1 MLNSHWRAFTIDA
14 QEIPQCDC
22 AFVWITSRTILPL
35 PDFRSASA
43 MPGEDLS
50 EINRSL
56 HQGADAP
63 SDKIKDETIA
73 ISEKL
78 LQLPG
83 IQGTRYRGRL
93 GWYLRWDRSGAVR
106 SRSES
111 EAGTC
116 RPWSAPA
123 SESRTSHALHA
134 LPLRGRTGFPDLASE
149 DAPLYR

>member
-93 GWYLRWDRSGAVR
+93 GCVSALGPFGRCPLKIRER
-106 SRSES
+106 SRYLQALVGSSLGEPDFTRATRAPP
-111 EAGTC
+111 AG
-116 RPWSAPA
+116 
-123 SESRTSHALHA
+123 
-134 LPLRGRTGFPDLASE
+134 PDRFS
-149 DAPLYR
+149 